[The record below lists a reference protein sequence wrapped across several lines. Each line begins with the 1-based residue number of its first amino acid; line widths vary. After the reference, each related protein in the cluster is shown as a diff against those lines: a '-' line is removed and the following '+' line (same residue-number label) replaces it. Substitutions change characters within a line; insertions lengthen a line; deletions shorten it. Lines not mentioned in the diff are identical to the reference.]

1 MKFRTNYDE
10 KVISQGVIFTLPSR
24 TKQSELEA
32 SDINNIMARY
42 ATTGTITH
50 LASGQPLY
58 GDFSEVE
65 DYQASLNKVMSAEER
80 FMSLPSE
87 IRKKFDYDPQKM
99 VEFILNPDNK
109 EECVKYGFIRPDPV
123 GSVIG
128 NNPVSAPAPAPAPVD
143 VPPPV
148 AGNNEN

>member
-10 KVISQGVIFTLPSR
+10 KVISKGITFTLPSR

-32 SDINNIMARY
+32 SDINNIMAKY
-42 ATTGTITH
+42 ATTGVITN
-50 LASGQPLY
+50 LAIGQPLY

-65 DYQASLNKVMSAEER
+65 DYQICLEKVMSAEER

-99 VEFILNPDNK
+99 VEFILNPANK
-109 EECVKYGFIRPDPV
+109 EESVKYGFINDI
-123 GSVIG
+123 GSS
-128 NNPVSAPAPAPAPVD
+128 PAPAPAPAPAPVD
-143 VPPPV
+143 VPTPP

>member
-10 KVISQGVIFTLPSR
+10 KVISKGITFALPSR

-42 ATTGTITH
+42 ATTGVITH

-58 GDFSEVE
+58 GDFTEVE
-65 DYQASLNKVMSAEER
+65 DYQACLEKVMSAEER
-80 FMSLPSE
+80 FLSLPSD

-109 EECVKYGFIRPDPV
+109 EECVKYGFITGDV
-123 GSVIG
+123 A
-128 NNPVSAPAPAPAPVD
+128 NNPPAPAPAPAPLD
-143 VPPPV
+143 VPTPSI
-148 AGNNEN
+148 GNNEN

>member
-10 KVISQGVIFTLPSR
+10 KVISKGITFTLPSR

-42 ATTGTITH
+42 ATTGVITH

-65 DYQASLNKVMSAEER
+65 DYQVCLEKVMSAEER

-87 IRKKFDYDPQKM
+87 VRKKFDYDPQKM
-99 VEFILNPDNK
+99 VEFILNPENK
-109 EECVKYGFIRPDPV
+109 EECIKYGFINGYSGDNIPAP
-123 GSVIG
+123 S
-128 NNPVSAPAPAPAPVD
+128 SAPVPAPAPVD
-143 VPPPV
+143 VPTPV

>member
-10 KVISQGVIFTLPSR
+10 RVISKGISFTLPSR

-65 DYQASLNKVMSAEER
+65 DYQVSLNKVMSAEER

-87 IRKKFDYDPQKM
+87 LRKKFDYDPQKM

-109 EECVKYGFIRPDPV
+109 EECVKYGFINDIGPNPAPAPV
-123 GSVIG
+123 
-128 NNPVSAPAPAPAPVD
+128 PAPAPAPAPAD
-143 VPPPV
+143 VPTPL

>member
-10 KVISQGVIFTLPSR
+10 KVISEGVTFTLPSR
-24 TKQSELEA
+24 TKQSELES

-87 IRKKFDYDPQKM
+87 VRKKFDYDPQKM
-99 VEFILNPDNK
+99 VEFILNPANK
-109 EECVKYGFIRPDPV
+109 EECVKYGFINADSA
-123 GSVIG
+123 GSNVVVA
-128 NNPVSAPAPAPAPVD
+128 PAPAPAPAPVD

>member
-10 KVISQGVIFTLPSR
+10 RVISQGIEFTEPSR

-32 SDINNIMARY
+32 CDINNIMARY
-42 ATTGTITH
+42 ATTGVLTH
-50 LASGQPLY
+50 VASGQPLY

-80 FMSLPSE
+80 FNSLPSD

-99 VEFILNPDNK
+99 VEFILDEKNR
-109 EECVKYGFIRPDPV
+109 EECVKLGFINAPSTIIDLSNIP
-123 GSVIG
+123 S
-128 NNPVSAPAPAPAPVD
+128 PAPAPAPVD
-143 VPPPV
+143 VPTPS
-148 AGNNEN
+148 AGNNQA

>member
-10 KVISQGVIFTLPSR
+10 KVISQGITFTLPSR

-109 EECVKYGFIRPDPV
+109 EECVKYGFINSDIQHV
-123 GSVIG
+123 NDVV
-128 NNPVSAPAPAPAPVD
+128 NLAPAPAPAPVD

>member
-10 KVISQGVIFTLPSR
+10 KVISKGITFTLPSR

-32 SDINNIMARY
+32 SDINNIMAKY
-42 ATTGTITH
+42 ATTGVITN
-50 LASGQPLY
+50 LAIGQPLY

-65 DYQASLNKVMSAEER
+65 DYQACLEKVMSAEER
-80 FMSLPSE
+80 FMSLPSD

-99 VEFILNPDNK
+99 VEFILNPANK
-109 EECVKYGFIRPDPV
+109 DECVKYGFIND
-123 GSVIG
+123 IG
-128 NNPVSAPAPAPAPVD
+128 PSPAPAPAPTPVPVPAPLD
-143 VPPPV
+143 VPTPP

>member
-10 KVISQGVIFTLPSR
+10 KLISQGIVFTEPSR

-50 LASGQPLY
+50 LAQGQPLY

-65 DYQASLNKVMSAEER
+65 DYQASLEKVMSAEER
-80 FMSLPSE
+80 FMSLPSD
-87 IRKKFDYDPQKM
+87 IRKKFDYNPQKM
-99 VEFILNPDNK
+99 VEFILDEKNR
-109 EECVKYGFIRPDPV
+109 EECYSLGFFDRPPV
-123 GSVIG
+123 EVVET
-128 NNPVSAPAPAPAPVD
+128 PAPAPAPAVSD
-143 VPPPV
+143 S
-148 AGNNEN
+148 NS

>member
-10 KVISQGVIFTLPSR
+10 RFISDGIEFTEPSR

-32 SDINNIMARY
+32 CDINNIMARY
-42 ATTGTITH
+42 ASTGVLTH

-65 DYQASLNKVMSAEER
+65 DYQTSLNKVMSAEER
-80 FMSLPSE
+80 FNSLPSD

-99 VEFILNPDNK
+99 VEFILNENNR
-109 EECVKYGFIRPDPV
+109 EECVKLGFINPTSTSIDLSNIPSPV
-123 GSVIG
+123 
-128 NNPVSAPAPAPAPVD
+128 PASSPVD
-143 VPPPV
+143 VPTPS
-148 AGNNEN
+148 AGNNQA

>member
-10 KVISQGVIFTLPSR
+10 RVISNGIEFTEPSR

-32 SDINNIMARY
+32 CDINNIMARY
-42 ATTGTITH
+42 ATTGVLTH

-65 DYQASLNKVMSAEER
+65 DYQTSLNKVMSAEER
-80 FMSLPSE
+80 FNSLPSD

-99 VEFILNPDNK
+99 VEFILDEKNR
-109 EECVKYGFIRPDPV
+109 EECVKLGFINDIRSSVDLPDIPT
-123 GSVIG
+123 
-128 NNPVSAPAPAPAPVD
+128 PAPAPAPVD
-143 VPPPV
+143 VPPSV
-148 AGNNEN
+148 AGTN